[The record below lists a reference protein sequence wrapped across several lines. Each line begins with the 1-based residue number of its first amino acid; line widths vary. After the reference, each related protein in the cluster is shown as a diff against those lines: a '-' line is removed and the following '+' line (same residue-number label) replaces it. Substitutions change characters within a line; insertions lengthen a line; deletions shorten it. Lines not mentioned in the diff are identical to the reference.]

1 MCFFDHTTW
10 TCGAWKWSRFRE
22 QCCREHRIGY
32 TCGLKL
38 VFSTDRQPQV
48 CTICRQVLIKNRRIA
63 KLVADIYRWERDGGK
78 PASVAKAKDE
88 VVQIRIEL
96 ARLHTSHVSKELVPR
111 ISSFRSSFR
120 NHKKITTFV

>member
-1 MCFFDHTTW
+1 
-10 TCGAWKWSRFRE
+10 
-22 QCCREHRIGY
+22 
-32 TCGLKL
+32 
-38 VFSTDRQPQV
+38 
-48 CTICRQVLIKNRRIA
+48 
-63 KLVADIYRWERDGGK
+63 VADIYRWERDGGK

-120 NHKKITTFV
+120 NHKKITTFVWRQNLRTLRILRNHGLVLKRHCYPWVGDTMQKLSSASCQLF